1 MPKCS
6 YSFGEGK
13 RLSTAMKIKIV
24 RFVLGHGISK
34 ITNLTFCN
42 RHEDG
47 VNQGRQLSDLSA
59 GTVILL
65 GRAILANDIIN

>member
-1 MPKCS
+1 
-6 YSFGEGK
+6 
-13 RLSTAMKIKIV
+13 MKIKIL

-34 ITNLTFCN
+34 ITNHTFCN
-42 RHEDG
+42 RHDG
-47 VNQGRQLSDLSA
+47 VNQGRQLSDLST

>member
-1 MPKCS
+1 
-6 YSFGEGK
+6 
-13 RLSTAMKIKIV
+13 MKIKIL
-24 RFVLGHGISK
+24 RFVVGHEISK
-34 ITNLTFCN
+34 ITNHTFCN

-65 GRAILANDIIN
+65 GRVYPCK